1 MLDVPAITAAIAG
14 GDRAA
19 FARLYEAKFGLVFAA
34 ARRATGRD
42 EQACLDIVQE
52 AFMRAIR
59 KMKRLESEAALDG
72 WLVTTTRRAAYDALR
87 AERRRAGRESRSARP
102 ETLPV
107 HDEASAMGDA
117 ERLGWL
123 RGQLASLDRAAS
135 DAVDLRLR
143 AGMTLSQA
151 GRALGLSPGA
161 VDGRVSR
168 AVGAMR
174 AKAKE
179 EFDG

>member
-1 MLDVPAITAAIAG
+1 MLDVPAITAAIAS

-42 EQACLDIVQE
+42 EHACLDIVQE

-59 KMKRLESEAALDG
+59 KIKRLESEAALDG
-72 WLVTTTRRAAYDALR
+72 WLVTTTTRAAYDAMR
-87 AERRRAGRESRSARP
+87 AERRRARRETGASHA
-102 ETLPV
+102 
-107 HDEASAMGDA
+107 EADRALGACGLVEDA

-143 AGMTLSQA
+143 AGMTLSQV

-161 VDGRVSR
+161 VDGRVNR
-168 AVGAMR
+168 TVAR
-174 AKAKE
+174 LRERAKE